1 MSYLER
7 SGHEIYFETSG
18 TESRAGDLPLL
29 LSHGFSASS
38 AMWAPNVGALAAG
51 RQVITWD
58 MRGHGRSGA
67 PDDPAQYSEAAC
79 VADMAAV
86 LDACGAAR
94 AVIGGLSLGGYLS
107 LAFWLAHPER
117 VAGLLLCDTGPGYR
131 KDEARQQWND
141 RAAAT
146 ARRLERDGLSA
157 VRDSPETRAAGPGS
171 AQGLAHAARGML
183 AQRDARVISSLPD
196 IAVPVLVLVGARDE
210 PFLAAA
216 DYLAAKIPG
225 AAAAVIP
232 EAGHASNI
240 DQPELFNQLVLTFLG
255 GLGRP

>member
-1 MSYLER
+1 
-7 SGHEIYFETSG
+7 
-18 TESRAGDLPLL
+18 
-29 LSHGFSASS
+29 
-38 AMWAPNVGALAAG
+38 
-51 RQVITWD
+51 
-58 MRGHGRSGA
+58 
-67 PDDPAQYSEAAC
+67 
-79 VADMAAV
+79 
-86 LDACGAAR
+86 
-94 AVIGGLSLGGYLS
+94 
-107 LAFWLAHPER
+107 
-117 VAGLLLCDTGPGYR
+117 
-131 KDEARQQWND
+131 
-141 RAAAT
+141 
-146 ARRLERDGLSA
+146 

-240 DQPELFNQLVLTFLG
+240 DQPELFNQLVLTFLD